1 VLCVVFA
8 LLGAASNAAGTVL
21 QRKAALAVPPQDALR
36 ARLLLDM
43 LHQPVWLLGI
53 CGVVGAALFQAL
65 ALVTGPL
72 ALAQPVFIME
82 LPLALLIALPVL
94 HRSLPRSGWLAVGLM
109 VAGLVLGLACAA
121 PSGGATQAGM
131 ARWTAVLV
139 LCAAAA
145 LWAVAAARHRPSGAP
160 RAALLG
166 SAAAVAN
173 AVTAALMKSAADTF
187 SSHGFDAFLAAWQ
200 TYGFALCGIAAVF
213 LLENALQAGPVAAS
227 QPALTLGDASV
238 SLALGVIV
246 YDEHIRTGWWLLPEL
261 AALALIIT
269 GTIHLSRAIP
279 LTREL
284 ASS

>member
-1 VLCVVFA
+1 MRYVCRWPAGMLGQARRRLAGVRAPRPLRRRRPALLVLCVVFA

-131 ARWTAVLV
+131 GRWIPVL
-139 LCAAAA
+139 
-145 LWAVAAARHRPSGAP
+145 
-160 RAALLG
+160 
-166 SAAAVAN
+166 
-173 AVTAALMKSAADTF
+173 
-187 SSHGFDAFLAAWQ
+187 
-200 TYGFALCGIAAVF
+200 
-213 LLENALQAGPVAAS
+213 
-227 QPALTLGDASV
+227 
-238 SLALGVIV
+238 
-246 YDEHIRTGWWLLPEL
+246 
-261 AALALIIT
+261 
-269 GTIHLSRAIP
+269 
-279 LTREL
+279 
-284 ASS
+284 

>member
-1 VLCVVFA
+1 MRYVCRWPAGMLGQARRRLAGVRAPRPLRRRRPALLVLCVVFA

-21 QRKAALAVPPQDALR
+21 QRKAALAVPSQDALR

-53 CGVVGAALFQAL
+53 CGVVGAALFQA
-65 ALVTGPL
+65 L

-145 LWAVAAARHRPSGAP
+145 LWAVAAARQRPSGAP
-160 RAALLG
+160 RAALLA

-200 TYGFALCGIAAVF
+200 TYGFA
-213 LLENALQAGPVAAS
+213 
-227 QPALTLGDASV
+227 
-238 SLALGVIV
+238 
-246 YDEHIRTGWWLLPEL
+246 
-261 AALALIIT
+261 
-269 GTIHLSRAIP
+269 
-279 LTREL
+279 
-284 ASS
+284 